1 MSLATLPTA
10 LDFDQLRAALPY
22 AYPWILIDRV
32 IELEPGKRIVALKNV
47 SGNEWMFPGHFPG
60 RAIYPGVLLV
70 ESMAQASILLLSA
83 SPTKPEGR
91 FLLAG
96 SRVRFL
102 RVVVPGDQLLIHCS
116 VDKMLSNAAV
126 ISAEVTT
133 DQHLAAKAT
142 LSLSFGAGR

>member
-1 MSLATLPTA
+1 MP
-10 LDFDQLRAALPY
+10 P
-22 AYPWILIDRV
+22 
-32 IELEPGKRIVALKNV
+32 
-47 SGNEWMFPGHFPG
+47 
-60 RAIYPGVLLV
+60 
-70 ESMAQASILLLSA
+70 LLSA

>member
-1 MSLATLPTA
+1 MSVATLPTA
-10 LDFDQLRAALPY
+10 LDFDQLRATLPY

-60 RAIYPGVLLV
+60 QAIYPGVLLI

-96 SRVRFL
+96 SRARFL
-102 RVVVPGDQLLIHCS
+102 RIVVPGDQLLIHCS

-133 DQHLAAKAT
+133 DGHLAAKAT
-142 LSLSFGAGR
+142 LSLSFGAIR

>member
-1 MSLATLPTA
+1 MQATTLPTT
-10 LDFDQLRAALPY
+10 LDFNQLRAALPY
-22 AYPWILIDRV
+22 AYPWVLIDRI

-60 RAIYPGVLLV
+60 QAIYPGVLLI
-70 ESMAQASILLLSA
+70 ESMAQASILLLGA
-83 SPTKPEGR
+83 SQARPDGR

-133 DQHLAAKAT
+133 SGHLAAKAT
-142 LSLSFGAGR
+142 LSLSFGASR

>member
-1 MSLATLPTA
+1 MQATTLPTT
-10 LDFDQLRAALPY
+10 LDFNQLRAALPY
-22 AYPWILIDRV
+22 AYPWVLIDRI

-60 RAIYPGVLLV
+60 QAIYPGVLLV
-70 ESMAQASILLLSA
+70 ESMAQASILLLGA
-83 SPTKPEGR
+83 SQAKPDGR

-126 ISAEVTT
+126 ISAQVTT
-133 DQHLAAKAT
+133 SDHLAAKAT
-142 LSLSFGAGR
+142 LSLSFGASR